1 VPRPRPPRLQPYP
14 QPPRDPIREA
24 LNGKLDAE
32 EWEELRAAAWEAWLE
47 LVTVEAEQKTADHRD
62 PARGPIS
69 DWPPR
74 GAQLHDGLEDR
85 ALARWFDERSAI
97 GPERQRAWAEEGLAE
112 LASFRERNPEGAEAN
127 RGGARRIREPAAR
140 DPCRAAAS
148 LAQAGTASRR
158 PVGGF

>member
-112 LASFRERNPEGAEAN
+112 LASFRERNPEGAEA
-127 RGGARRIREPAAR
+127 I
-140 DPCRAAAS
+140 AAALAEYENRLLAIRAEPQLRS
-148 LAQAGTASRR
+148 LR
-158 PVGGF
+158 PGQLPGDP